1 MQQNDTG
8 AGTDPALNQSAQK
21 IEYESGK
28 GCLIFALIGIVL
40 LGMTAVTIMLLGE
53 PTTVAAMG

>member
-8 AGTDPALNQSAQK
+8 AGTEPALNQSAQK

-28 GCLIFALIGIVL
+28 GCLIFVLLGIVL
-40 LGMTAVTIMLLGE
+40 AGMIAGAIMLLGE
-53 PTTVAAMG
+53 PATVAAMG